1 MPQYLS
7 TPLFQASDASANP
20 LVGAKEYIY
29 QTGTTTLLSLFSDE
43 LLTTPISNPLIADS
57 AGVFPLCFIAETK
70 FKVVLTTSA
79 DVTLYTRDP
88 VYSTGQAD
96 NVSASNVTFDGTGIG
111 FSSTNVQDAIVELYG
126 STVTLDGAAFNGP
139 ISVTQSTTSPFLTLT
154 SSDAGSGVGP
164 DIDLFRDSVS
174 PAASDGLGY
183 ISFTGRDS
191 AANKQTYADMFP
203 VILDPTSGSED
214 ARFDLRVAV
223 AGTMTTKMSIGTGG
237 VTLSDAL
244 NLANGAAA
252 TPQVACT
259 ANSDMGIYFPG
270 GTAIGFTV
278 DSVDIARVSTN
289 AIHIGKTSGNLTG
302 AGTSFFATGASNG
315 LFQCTRDSDIVGQF
329 NVINPVG
336 TETVLEF
343 MTSGTARGSVTI
355 NGGTTAYNTSSDR
368 RLKENRRDFDA
379 GAILEKIKVWEFDWK
394 EDGSVGHGVMA
405 QEAVKAY
412 PQAISRPQK
421 RRQKWQADYSKYVP
435 LLIRECQAQRKEIQG
450 LRDEI
455 GSLRSQLLG

>member
-70 FKVVLTTSA
+70 FKVVLKTSA

-96 NVSASNVTFDGTGIG
+96 VVSASNVSFDGTGIG

-126 STVTLDGAAFNGP
+126 S
-139 ISVTQSTTSPFLTLT
+139 
-154 SSDAGSGVGP
+154 
-164 DIDLFRDSVS
+164 
-174 PAASDGLGY
+174 
-183 ISFTGRDS
+183 
-191 AANKQTYADMFP
+191 
-203 VILDPTSGSED
+203 
-214 ARFDLRVAV
+214 
-223 AGTMTTKMSIGTGG
+223 G
-237 VTLSDAL
+237 VTLSGGSSTDNAVPRFDGTSGKIQNSAVLLDDSNNVTGVVGLTASGDIKADAFL
-244 NLANGAAA
+244 
-252 TPQVACT
+252 
-259 ANSDMGIYFPG
+259 
-270 GTAIGFTV
+270 GTN
-278 DSVDIARVSTN
+278 STN
-289 AIHIGKTSGNLTG
+289 NVIIASSTGAGTINFRPQGKASSTGAMSIDNSGNVVIAGALTLAGQLIASVSSAEITRTTSTAIHIGKTAGNLTN
-302 AGTSFFATGASNG
+302 AGTSFFATGASDG
-315 LFQCTRDSDIVGQF
+315 LFQCTRDGDIVGQF
-329 NVINPVG
+329 NRITSTG
-336 TETVLEF
+336 TLLEF
-343 MTSGTARGSVTI
+343 MTAGVARGSI
-355 NGGTTAYNTSSDR
+355 SSNGSTTSFNTSSDR

-379 GAILEKIKVWEFDWK
+379 GAILDQIKVWEFDWK

-435 LLIRECQAQRKEIQG
+435 LLIREIQR
-450 LRDEI
+450 LREEVKALK
-455 GSLRSQLLG
+455 S